1 MATKPPDAPAL
12 HPGRFTP
19 DQIAALNAPLDR
31 AKVKQRSQS
40 GRSLS
45 YLEGWQVIAEAN
57 RIFGFDGWQRETIDV
72 KCVSE
77 RERKIGY
84 PPAKPTD
91 KPQKDGWGVTYVC
104 RVRITVGHAM
114 GAVVIREG
122 TGSGHGIDVDL
133 GLAHESAIK
142 EAETDAMKRALM
154 TFGNPFG
161 LALYDKEQREVMS
174 TEELPAD
181 LLQANAIQAAKRSGL
196 TGKGVEALRQAIAPA
211 GSIGWANVPK
221 RYLVALV
228 DEGVKPESVEKY
240 NAIGEEPAPEP
251 EEQPAAWDMPVADP
265 VAMAEMAGRAA

>member
-1 MATKPPDAPAL
+1 MPTKPPEAPAL
-12 HPGRFTP
+12 PGRFTP
-19 DQIAALNAPLDR
+19 DQIAALTAPLDR
-31 AKVKQRSQS
+31 AKVKRREQN
-40 GRSLS
+40 GKMLS

-57 RIFGFDGWQRETIDV
+57 RIFGFDGWQRETITE
-72 KCVSE
+72 KCVAE
-77 RERKIGY
+77 HQRKIGRV
-84 PPAKPTD
+84 PVKPTD
-91 KPQKDGWGVTYVC
+91 KPQRDGWGVTYVC
-104 RVRITVGHAM
+104 RVRITVGHTM

-196 TGKGVEALRQAIAPA
+196 TGKGVEALRKALAPA

-221 RYLVALV
+221 HYLVKMV
-228 DEGVKPESVEKY
+228 EEGVLPEYVEKY

-251 EEQPAAWDMPVADP
+251 EEEPASYAMPLAD
-265 VAMAEMAGRAA
+265 RDTLAALARGAA